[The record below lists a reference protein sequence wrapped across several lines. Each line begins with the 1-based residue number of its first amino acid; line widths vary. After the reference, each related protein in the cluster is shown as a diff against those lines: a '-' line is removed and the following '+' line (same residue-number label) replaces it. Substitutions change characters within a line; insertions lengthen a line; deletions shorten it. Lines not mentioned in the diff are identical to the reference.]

1 MDDQLKQEQ
10 WQLVTTHRPPPQAKR
25 CRPGARGKP
34 KARTG
39 CLTCKQRRYKC
50 DEARPTCGGCVKGN
64 WECQYPTADAQARR
78 RAPMPPIP
86 AAAATTTQPRMLP
99 RLSERDMQSFSFF
112 IIGVVPGL
120 ESGLSTHGI
129 RPILIQTAIAE
140 PCVLHAAL
148 ASGLATRDSCWPG
161 DDRAERVARLESI
174 LGHYNQAIRATAELM
189 REHGN
194 QRALAKSRPDRLL
207 AAMWAC
213 LLMSVTDHSCTGPL
227 AIGQLPETNWDRAL
241 VHMRAVYVMLQ
252 ECWALSPYVEGE
264 GPPDKNSQVQDHIV
278 EVASAASNF
287 FLQNKVYEDEANSRH
302 LRRETRDEPVRLDGV

>member
-10 WQLVTTHRPPPQAKR
+10 WQLVTTHRPQPQAKR
-25 CRPGARGKP
+25 SRPGARGKP

-50 DEARPTCGGCVKGN
+50 DEARPACGGCVKGN

-78 RAPMPPIP
+78 RALMPST
-86 AAAATTTQPRMLP
+86 AATTATATQPRVLP

-120 ESGLSTHGI
+120 EYGLSTRGI

-161 DDRAERVARLESI
+161 EDRAERVERLESI
-174 LGHYNQAIRATAELM
+174 LGHYNQAIRAMALLM
-189 REHGN
+189 KEHGD

-213 LLMSVTDHSCTGPL
+213 FLMSVTDHTCTGPL
-227 AIGQLPETNWDRAL
+227 AIGALPDTNWDRAL
-241 VHMRAVYVMLQ
+241 VHMKAVYFMLQ
-252 ECWALSPYVEGE
+252 ESWALSPFVDGE
-264 GPPDKNSQVQDHIV
+264 GPPDKNSQVQDHIT
-278 EVASAASNF
+278 EVASAATNF
-287 FLQNKVYEDEANSRH
+287 FLQNTTYEDEVTSGNM
-302 LRRETRDEPVRLDGV
+302 RRETGLYG